1 MSFSQPPPSLLLKLH
16 YVAGRLGR
24 GKKRAGDD
32 GKGKEKKRG
41 SRLSPRPIV
50 QRALFIIISI
60 FTGIPSESLCI
71 LLHLLITFLK
81 SNAKECEVAMKSTS
95 LLSCFL
101 VDIYG
106 QVEVIAYF

>member
-1 MSFSQPPPSLLLKLH
+1 MTFSQPPPSLMLKLH

-32 GKGKEKKRG
+32 RKGKEKMRG

-71 LLHLLITFLK
+71 LLHLLISFLK
-81 SNAKECEVAMKSTS
+81 SNVKECEVAMKSTS

-106 QVEVIAYF
+106 QVEGIAYF